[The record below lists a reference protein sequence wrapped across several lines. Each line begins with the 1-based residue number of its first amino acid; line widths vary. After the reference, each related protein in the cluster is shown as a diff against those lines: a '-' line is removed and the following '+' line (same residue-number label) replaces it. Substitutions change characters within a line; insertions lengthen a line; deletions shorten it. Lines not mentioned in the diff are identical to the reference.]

1 MGPCRNSL
9 WRQTNAAGYP
19 INTFQ
24 GRVVVHQLWILTI
37 DRYNQM
43 PGDRVMELDYLGLEQ
58 RGFVQL
64 CGNRRCIEPMHIR
77 LNDERKEPPMF
88 EALIK
93 LYTAA
98 MMFDVRSPMPHLVG
112 PAGCGKST
120 SVEQLADVLGVD
132 LHIINVSRLSP
143 LELEGVQMPH
153 GHGDEMI
160 LKMLTATFWT
170 QLKEGDILLLD
181 EFLRGFPEV
190 YNGLLDIFTS
200 RRVGSYRLPKVFIIG
215 ASNSVV
221 AYDQALEDRLLHLAV
236 PDPRKKP
243 SERTRLQQIF
253 VEAVGLHPDMVGSV
267 EMGEMM
273 DEDVLPMYSILDSFK
288 KSGSKVGATS
298 NGVSLRNL
306 IGQAQLRL
314 IQSNYLAN
322 VLSMNN
328 RLAMNRGTAQYVV
341 LPDGK
346 STSVPS
352 RYLEEAG
359 KLKGNPKLT
368 EIQALNLEMNLQLI
382 EMQAAID
389 NTEVP

>member
-1 MGPCRNSL
+1 
-9 WRQTNAAGYP
+9 
-19 INTFQ
+19 
-24 GRVVVHQLWILTI
+24 
-37 DRYNQM
+37 
-43 PGDRVMELDYLGLEQ
+43 
-58 RGFVQL
+58 
-64 CGNRRCIEPMHIR
+64 
-77 LNDERKEPPMF
+77 MF

-120 SVEQLADVLGVD
+120 SVEQLAEVLGVE
-132 LHIINVSRLSP
+132 LHVINVSRLSP

-153 GHGDEMI
+153 GSGEDMV
-160 LKMLTATFWT
+160 LRMLPATFWT

-200 RRVGSYRLPKVFIIG
+200 RRVGAFRLPKVFIIG

-243 SERTRLQQIF
+243 TEMRRLQQIL
-253 VEAVGLHPDMVGSV
+253 VDAVGLHPNMVGTT
-267 EMGEMM
+267 EMEDMF
-273 DEDVLPMYSILDSFK
+273 DEEVLPMFALLDSFK
-288 KSGSKVGATS
+288 KTGTKVTAQT

-314 IQSNYLAN
+314 IQSPQLAE
-322 VLSMNN
+322 VLSQNNQMAMRMNVP
-328 RLAMNRGTAQYVV
+328 QYVV
-341 LPDGK
+341 LPDGNAK
-346 STSVPS
+346 SVPP
-352 RYLEEAG
+352 RYHEEAV
-359 KLKGNPKLT
+359 KLRGNPKLT

-382 EMQAAID
+382 EMQVAID
-389 NTEVP
+389 NQEVN